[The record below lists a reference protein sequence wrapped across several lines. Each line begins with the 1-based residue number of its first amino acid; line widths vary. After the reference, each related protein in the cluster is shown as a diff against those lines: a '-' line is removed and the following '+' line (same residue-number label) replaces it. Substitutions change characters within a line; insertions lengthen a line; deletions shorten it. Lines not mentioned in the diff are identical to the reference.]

1 MMANKSIG
9 FYLSAAS
16 AVLAVIS
23 VVLYGGVLY
32 QSSIVTGLLVAAIVV
47 CVAAVGA
54 SFAVNG
60 LEAVNLLPAVSSVL
74 LIVAAALAAGPMVR
88 EVAYVYAGLNPMDNL
103 QGWIIFTV
111 VTVVAWLVSVVA
123 TFGGVT
129 KK

>member
-1 MMANKSIG
+1 MMANKLIG
-9 FYLSAAS
+9 FHLSAVA
-16 AVLAVIS
+16 AVLAIVS
-23 VVLYGGVLY
+23 VVLYGGVMY
-32 QSSIVTGLLVAAIVV
+32 QSSLVTGLLVAAIVV
-47 CVAAVGA
+47 SVAAVGA
-54 SFAVNG
+54 SFAVKG

-111 VTVVAWLVSVVA
+111 VTVVAWLASVVA
-123 TFGGVT
+123 TFSGVT

>member
-1 MMANKSIG
+1 MMAKKSVG
-9 FYLSAAS
+9 FYLSAVS
-16 AVLAVIS
+16 AVLAIVS
-23 VVLYGGVLY
+23 VVLYGGVMY
-32 QSSIVTGLLVAAIVV
+32 QSGLVTGLLVAAIVV
-47 CVAAVGA
+47 SVAAVGA

-88 EVAYVYAGLNPMDNL
+88 EVAYVFAGLNPMDNL

-111 VTVVAWLVSVVA
+111 VTVVAWLVSVAA